1 MSRAQYTVSDRGG
14 VETNGHERLND
25 RLQAAVGDRTFKRVG
40 SLTNTHP
47 ETVRRYLSGHAPSVD
62 FVTRLAASLGLNI
75 NWILT
80 GRGPM
85 RLVEVKPQ
93 ALREANATDL
103 LAHVA
108 LAIERLEL
116 RVDRL
121 DRYTQVLEVMIRQ
134 GNGPSPVAS
143 TSIEPKPSESD
154 HGKPAATTEAARNGA
169 DARARSVADALA
181 ERPRPDAR

>member
-1 MSRAQYTVSDRGG
+1 VSGRQCSVSERGG
-14 VETNGHERLND
+14 VETNGYDRLHD
-25 RLQAAVGDRTFKRVG
+25 RLQAAVGDRTFRRVG
-40 SLTNTHP
+40 TLTNTHP

-85 RLVEVKPQ
+85 RQAEVKPA

-103 LAHVA
+103 LTHVA
-108 LAIERLEL
+108 LAIERLES

-134 GNGPSPVAS
+134 GREASATPSAL
-143 TSIEPKPSESD
+143 IERKPLESD
-154 HGKPAATTEAARNGA
+154 HGKPAATATQGP
-169 DARARSVADALA
+169 DDRARSIADALT